1 MNPPESLVQLLK
13 PWNDFYS
20 HSKTAETIV
29 LFVHIGGLLLAG
41 GLAIA
46 ADRGTLRAIRIAA
59 SERAVHLR
67 ELAAVHRWVL
77 TGLTAV
83 VLSGVALLTSDIE
96 TFFPSW
102 LYWTKMAFVVL
113 LLINGLMMTR
123 VERSLERD
131 PSEASA
137 HWRGLHRTAVRSLAL
152 WFIITALGV
161 ALANFS

>member
-20 HSKTAETIV
+20 HSKTTETIV
-29 LFVHIGGLLLAG
+29 LFLHIGGLLLAG

-46 ADRGTLRAIRIAA
+46 ADRGTLRALRIAA
-59 SERAVHLR
+59 AERTVHVR
-67 ELAAVHRWVL
+67 ELGAVHRWVL
-77 TGLTAV
+77 TGLTV
-83 VLSGVALLTSDIE
+83 VVVSGVALLTSDIE

-123 VERSLERD
+123 VEQGLARD
-131 PSEASA
+131 PSETSP
-137 HWRGLHRTAVRSLAL
+137 HWRALHRTAVSSLAL